1 MRQTQSP
8 SDAMC
13 DNPFIVHEFF
23 CAREWG
29 TRRREEREQIRIVFI
44 VARKWRSNAVW
55 GFSAAA

>member
-1 MRQTQSP
+1 
-8 SDAMC
+8 MC

-29 TRRREEREQIRIVFI
+29 TRRREEREQIRIVLI